1 MNWNDVIN
9 KKDFVWNKN
18 TDSITHSLTV
28 NDSKESSYKLHSS
41 IFKIDQSSY
50 YDFINFLENEVG
62 SIRSIFEYGCGN
74 GALLYYFKNYKNINV
89 GGCDISEYFVE
100 YCNKIIEK
108 NNFFNNT
115 TLIKSNSYDYCISNS
130 VFQYFPDY
138 DYASSVINQMR
149 RISNVGVMI
158 TDIKDIETQ
167 DIFLET
173 QAHRQQLTISQLKE
187 KYKTTPLMFYSRDFF
202 KDFDIIEMP
211 ASYPDSDLKS
221 FCAKLIL

>member
-1 MNWNDVIN
+1 
-9 KKDFVWNKN
+9 
-18 TDSITHSLTV
+18 
-28 NDSKESSYKLHSS
+28 
-41 IFKIDQSSY
+41 
-50 YDFINFLENEVG
+50 
-62 SIRSIFEYGCGN
+62 
-74 GALLYYFKNYKNINV
+74 
-89 GGCDISEYFVE
+89 
-100 YCNKIIEK
+100 
-108 NNFFNNT
+108 
-115 TLIKSNSYDYCISNS
+115 
-130 VFQYFPDY
+130 
-138 DYASSVINQMR
+138 
-149 RISNVGVMI
+149 MI